1 MLDPLAGFFQQRLRG
16 MQIVAGRDDR
26 EEQQNSASQRQ
37 KFLTIR
43 VSGWPRAA
51 PQEDQKQAHAQRE
64 PDQIEQQ
71 LHKDAWVV

>member
-16 MQIVAGRDDR
+16 MQVVAGRDDR
-26 EEQQNSASQRQ
+26 EEQQKCASQRQ
-37 KFLTIR
+37 NFLAIKP
-43 VSGWPRAA
+43 SGWLRAA
-51 PQEDQKQAHAQRE
+51 PQEDQKRAHAQRE